1 MNFGATAEITKF
13 DLPPIPR
20 FLCAYVG
27 DEWVIVARDTE
38 ACKKHFAER
47 LEWLQSSKRPHA
59 IVTVNPAPQNDAGE
73 LQQLRSELDAARNRL
88 RETAQILASA
98 IGAIGP
104 ENAEELAK
112 RAAHKIELLRL
123 FARATADYPCEEVA
137 SAARRVMERVEKC

>member
-59 IVTVNPAPQNDAGE
+59 IVTVNPAPQNDAG
-73 LQQLRSELDAARNRL
+73 
-88 RETAQILASA
+88 
-98 IGAIGP
+98 
-104 ENAEELAK
+104 
-112 RAAHKIELLRL
+112 
-123 FARATADYPCEEVA
+123 
-137 SAARRVMERVEKC
+137 

>member
-1 MNFGATAEITKF
+1 MNIDATAEITKF

-59 IVTVNPAPQNDAGE
+59 IVTVNATPPNDAGE
-73 LQQLRSELDAARNRL
+73 AQRL
-88 RETAQILASA
+88 REALQHAREQVFCWANPQNVYPKYWLELVRQID
-98 IGAIGP
+98 
-104 ENAEELAK
+104 
-112 RAAHKIELLRL
+112 AALEGK
-123 FARATADYPCEEVA
+123 A
-137 SAARRVMERVEKC
+137 